1 MEIGQQPMMQSL
13 ETKIEPS
20 TNLIIKLGANNI
32 DLMLLNSIG
41 CIIVYID
48 RKFNEKLSP
57 AKLLKKLDF
66 IINEFDINSFNVI
79 SVKLIVF
86 NKLSTLIPLN
96 LFDENLSLHYLKF
109 NSKLL
114 KNDYAANDLI
124 EEVGA
129 VNVYIPFININNYLV
144 EKFGSFNYYHY
155 STILIKKLLRYNS
168 VSETNVYANI
178 QLNNFQILIFK
189 NKNFL
194 YYNNFEIKDKED
206 ILYFILFALEQ
217 NKIDNIKNKL
227 LLIGDIKKEDDTY
240 LFLIKFIKNIDIIDF
255 QKLKKSKTQNINN
268 KSNID
273 YLLI

>member
-66 IINEFDINSFNVI
+66 IINESDINSFNVI

>member
-66 IINEFDINSFNVI
+66 IINESDINSFNVI

-155 STILIKKLLRYNS
+155 STILIKKLLKYNS
-168 VSETNVYANI
+168 VSDTNVYANI
-178 QLNNFQILIFK
+178 QLKNFQILIFK

-227 LLIGDIKKEDDTY
+227 LLTGDIKKEDDTY

-255 QKLKKSKTQNINN
+255 QELKKSKTQNINN

>member
-57 AKLLKKLDF
+57 TKLLKKLDF
-66 IINEFDINSFNVI
+66 IINESDINSYNVI

-155 STILIKKLLRYNS
+155 STILIKKLLKYNS
-168 VSETNVYANI
+168 VSDTNVYANI
-178 QLNNFQILIFK
+178 QLKNFQILIFK

>member
-66 IINEFDINSFNVI
+66 IINESDINSYNVI

>member
-1 MEIGQQPMMQSL
+1 MEMGQQPMMQSL

-66 IINEFDINSFNVI
+66 IINESDINSFNVI

-155 STILIKKLLRYNS
+155 STILIKKLLKYNS